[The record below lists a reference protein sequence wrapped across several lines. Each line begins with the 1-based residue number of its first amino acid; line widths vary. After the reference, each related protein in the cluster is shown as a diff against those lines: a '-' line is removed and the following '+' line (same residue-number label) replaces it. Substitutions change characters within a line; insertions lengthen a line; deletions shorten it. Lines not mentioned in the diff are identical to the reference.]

1 VRLTALRVT
10 VFDGADIVCEHER
23 QRGRKGQYST
33 MPEHVPAQH
42 RDVDGLWSRRWFV
55 DRARSFG
62 TATVTVIEQ
71 ILDRQTIE
79 AQGYLDC
86 QNILDGLGKRN
97 RGRLEATYQELLNQR
112 GYATYTTL
120 KRLIAA
126 IDSDSKR
133 PRPLTPAA
141 STRKRVS
148 TVTFKDT
155 VPDVYVR
162 DASHYA
168 RREEGK

>member
-1 VRLTALRVT
+1 VRVT
-10 VFDGADIVCEHER
+10 VFDGADIVCEHAR

-33 MPEHVPAQH
+33 IAEHVPKQH
-42 RDVDGLWSRRWFV
+42 RDVDRLWSRRWFV

-62 TATVTVIEQ
+62 PATVTVIEQ
-71 ILDRQTIE
+71 ILDRQKIE

-97 RGRLEATYQELLNQR
+97 CGRLEATCQELLNQR

-120 KRLIAA
+120 KRLMAA

-133 PRPLTPAA
+133 PQPVTPAA
-141 STRKRVS
+141 STRKRIS

-168 RREEGK
+168 RGEEGK

>member
-1 VRLTALRVT
+1 MPIVAIHVTAVMSGVVGIVPVMDAPVEGRDYPGSLPELRAW
-10 VFDGADIVCEHER
+10 FRSDDDC
-23 QRGRKGQYST
+23 
-33 MPEHVPAQH
+33 
-42 RDVDGLWSRRWFV
+42 VD
-55 DRARSFG
+55 
-62 TATVTVIEQ
+62 
-71 ILDRQTIE
+71 
-79 AQGYLDC
+79 YLDC

-97 RGRLEATYQELLNQR
+97 RGRLEATCQELLNQR

-120 KRLIAA
+120 KRLMAA

-133 PRPLTPAA
+133 PRPVTPAA

-148 TVTFKDT
+148 TVTFKET

-168 RREEGK
+168 RGEEGK